1 MSKFYNEKYFDVI
14 ILGAGLSGLTLA
26 NELSNRKNL
35 KILIIEKKKKF
46 LYDKNWCFWNIPKN
60 PLTEKLENC
69 WKKIHIKIDK
79 EEIILNDNYIKYLH
93 IKSSTFYK
101 EILKKINRNRVKI
114 LMNVKVNSISLTDSI
129 HKISTKGQSFIT
141 KLLFDSRPSNYK
153 KKPNSTYQHFC
164 GYEINFKKKILDTNQ
179 LTLMDFQSFSN
190 GINFMYVLPFS
201 KNKGLFEPT
210 YFSKKIFNKKKYKN
224 DVIKYLKKRF
234 SGLDYTIKLK
244 EYGVIPMFYEP
255 NNISIKNYH
264 KIGLSGNWAR
274 ASTGYAF
281 QNSFEKA
288 KNIVDEIIFNK
299 RVKNKKKII
308 IFLDNIFLYF
318 LKNYSD
324 DAKIFFKCFFFK
336 NKLINIV
343 SFLTGNIRLNQL
355 IIIILSLPKVKLIK
369 SMLKLIKNRI
379 I

>member
-1 MSKFYNEKYFDVI
+1 M
-14 ILGAGLSGLTLA
+14 
-26 NELSNRKNL
+26 
-35 KILIIEKKKKF
+35 KKKKK
-46 LYDKNWCFWNIPKN
+46 LVYDKNWCFWNIPKN
-60 PLTEKLENC
+60 PLTEKFDNC

-201 KNKGLFEPT
+201 KNKGLFEST

-224 DVIKYLKKRF
+224 DVIRYLKKSF
-234 SGLDYTIKLK
+234 AGLDYTIKLK
-244 EYGVIPMFYEP
+244 EYGVIPMFYEQ

-288 KNIVDEIIFNK
+288 KNIVDEVVFNK
-299 RVKNKKKII
+299 KAKNNKKLI

-324 DAKIFFKCFFFK
+324 DAKMFFKYFFFK
-336 NKLINIV
+336 NKLRNIV
-343 SFLTGNIRLNQL
+343 SFLTGNIKLNQL

-369 SMLKLIKNRI
+369 SMLQLIKKKNVN
-379 I
+379 